1 MPDTFA
7 FTTIRIYK
15 VILHLDKNVY
25 VLTFI
30 GVCYGYIYQFDVINS
45 MSMLPFEIYKE
56 IGHDRMKYSNMFL
69 LLFNRF
75 RNYTQYLNTVYVGVK

>member
-30 GVCYGYIYQFDVINS
+30 GVEVCYGYIYQFDVINS
-45 MSMLPFEIYKE
+45 MSMLPFGI
-56 IGHDRMKYSNMFL
+56 
-69 LLFNRF
+69 
-75 RNYTQYLNTVYVGVK
+75 